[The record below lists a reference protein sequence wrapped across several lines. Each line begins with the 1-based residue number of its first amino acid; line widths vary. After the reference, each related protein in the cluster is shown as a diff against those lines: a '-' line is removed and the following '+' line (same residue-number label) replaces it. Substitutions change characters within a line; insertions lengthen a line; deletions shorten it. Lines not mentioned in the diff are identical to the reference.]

1 MSNQQE
7 PEKFFTL
14 FEVMQSIQKTILS
27 RYSSTF
33 WVKAEMIK
41 LNYYIHSGHSYPDL
55 VEKKNNKI
63 IAQTRAII
71 WKSDFDRINRKF
83 IEITKEPLRDGI
95 SIYFLCRIGFDTLH
109 GLSLMILDIDPLITL
124 GELEKERQE
133 AINKLKEEKLFDL
146 NRSRK
151 IPLLPQRLA
160 IISVQTSKGYSDFIN
175 IINQEKDKYKIF
187 TYLFPSLLQGDNA
200 IETLIQALELIEK
213 LNHHFDCVLI
223 IRGGGGDIGLS
234 CYNNYELSKKIA
246 EFPLPV
252 LTGIGHSTNETV
264 AEMVAYKNTITP
276 SELADYILNYFRD
289 FDNRIE
295 GSKDKIIH
303 YSNKIIDMEKKNLE
317 NVGIK
322 INKGIKTMFAN
333 QEDKLK
339 NLEKYI
345 TLLNPKNLL
354 MRGYTIT
361 FKDGEIIK
369 DKESLKPGDK
379 ISTLFQD
386 GEIESTI
393 NQ

>member
-379 ISTLFQD
+379 ISTLFKD

>member
-322 INKGIKTMFAN
+322 INKGIKTMFTN

-379 ISTLFQD
+379 ISTLFKD